1 MAGTGSVTGA
11 PSRKSGEWAL
21 APGNSTSL
29 PTSNPG
35 ASVVVVVDEDEDE
48 DEDVVDDVV
57 EVLVD
62 VLVEVVV
69 LVDVVVLV
77 CDAHAPH
84 ALPCPWTVP
93 PAALHV
99 ASSRATRAHGPLQSA
114 PASQGT
120 QQTTAVGFPH
130 VDRAAQR
137 ATWRPASLRQCDRLS
152 ALR

>member
-1 MAGTGSVTGA
+1 MTFGPLPFEITQRWVSMAGTGSVTGP

-29 PTSNPG
+29 PKSKPG

-57 EVLVD
+57 D
-62 VLVEVVV
+62 VLVEV

-77 CDAHAPH
+77 ELVVLLADGQAPH

-99 ASSRATRAHGPLQSA
+99 ASSRAMRAHGPLQSS
-114 PASQGT
+114 PPSQGT
-120 QQTTAVGFPH
+120 QQ
-130 VDRAAQR
+130 
-137 ATWRPASLRQCDRLS
+137 
-152 ALR
+152 